1 MSVLSDSAPQ
11 LPSLSLLPTLG
22 GAAEEQTP
30 WGWADHGEAEAGVE
44 EGRPCLVGQRGDL
57 SLTWREEEGGSY
69 RRLWA
74 EEGGAYRVLWQQL
87 SGRHQGGR
95 TLISIPL

>member
-1 MSVLSDSAPQ
+1 M
-11 LPSLSLLPTLG
+11 
-22 GAAEEQTP
+22 P

-69 RRLWA
+69 RRLWV
-74 EEGGAYRVLWQQL
+74 EEGGAYPTGYYGSSSVGGTRWGGACPIQLWL
-87 SGRHQGGR
+87 RS
-95 TLISIPL
+95 LL